1 MGVLRKASGEPVL
14 RTGKSSVTMVT
25 TKEHFKRVV
34 RRRHD
39 DELKV
44 KVLSEC
50 GIPGASA
57 AQVALVHGLNA
68 NLLHKWHRQTA
79 GAKPS
84 VTAPEMPTFIQV
96 AMAPAAALVV
106 NDIRIELRR
115 GALAVNVTWPLAAS
129 AQCAGWL
136 RELLK

>member
-1 MGVLRKASGEPVL
+1 MD
-14 RTGKSSVTMVT
+14 TM
-25 TKEHFKRVV
+25 EDSKRG

-39 DELKV
+39 DELKL

-50 GIPGASA
+50 AAPGASV
-57 AQVALVHGLNA
+57 AQVALAHGLNA
-68 NLLHKWHRQTA
+68 NLVHKWRRQA
-79 GAKPS
+79 GGEPLR
-84 VTAPEMPTFIQV
+84 VMRPEMTTFIPV
-96 AMAPAAALVV
+96 TMTPAAAPVV
-106 NDIRIELRR
+106 DDIRIELRR

>member
-1 MGVLRKASGEPVL
+1 MVSTKGIQVD
-14 RTGKSSVTMVT
+14 TM
-25 TKEHFKRVV
+25 EHAKRAG

-39 DELKV
+39 DELKA

-50 GIPGASA
+50 EAPGASI
-57 AQVALVHGLNA
+57 AQVALAHGLNA
-68 NLLHKWHRQTA
+68 NLVHKWRRRVGGGH
-79 GAKPS
+79 S
-84 VTAPEMPTFIQV
+84 VATPGVTTFIPV
-96 AMAPAAALVV
+96 TMAPAAPVV
-106 NDIRIELRR
+106 VDDIRIELRR

>member
-1 MGVLRKASGEPVL
+1 M
-14 RTGKSSVTMVT
+14 
-25 TKEHFKRVV
+25 EHSKRGS

-39 DELKV
+39 AELKA

-50 GIPGASA
+50 GAPDASV
-57 AQVALVHGLNA
+57 AQVALAHGLNA
-68 NLLHKWHRQTA
+68 NLVHKWRRQA
-79 GAKPS
+79 GDAGLS
-84 VTAPEMPTFIQV
+84 VTEPEMTTFIPV
-96 AMAPAAALVV
+96 TMRPAATPGAD
-106 NDIRIELRR
+106 DIRIELRR